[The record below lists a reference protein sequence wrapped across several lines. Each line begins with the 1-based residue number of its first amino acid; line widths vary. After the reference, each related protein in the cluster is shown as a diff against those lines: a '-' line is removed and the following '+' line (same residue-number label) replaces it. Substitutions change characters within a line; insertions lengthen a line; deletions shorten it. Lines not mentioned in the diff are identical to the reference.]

1 MLRETRDT
9 DYYLRNLEK
18 WQARSHPNL
27 VNRKPEEIFDKDFV
41 AQYKRLHRDIWMRI
55 CNVHGTLCTL
65 SELETFP
72 FEYLYAP
79 GRMEF
84 WRLVVENFLNS
95 AGLTLHGLVEEGK
108 DVHSI
113 SSFRDVIFQGL
124 WLQPEQRDWLKETLK
139 KRDFDKHIKSIQE
152 RVRIIRNNR
161 VAHRLINKKSGS
173 PREALGT
180 VSLRELWLLFDAT
193 HSLFGALSF
202 GSAYVTLLGDLIP
215 GTVGGQPTRTCLDDV
230 LDAVLRD
237 SYFVNEP
244 ERREQ
249 WWRLERGRM
258 KLDDLQLMNDLRKR
272 IGLPE
277 A

>member
-1 MLRETRDT
+1 MSKARDT
-9 DYYLRNLEK
+9 DYYLGNLDK
-18 WQARSHPNL
+18 WQARSHQNL
-27 VNRKPEEIFDKDFV
+27 VNCKPEEIFEKDFV
-41 AQYKRLHRDIWMRI
+41 AQYKRLHSDIWMRI
-55 CNVHGTLCTL
+55 CSVHGTLFALCQ
-65 SELETFP
+65 LEGFP
-72 FEYLYAP
+72 FEHLYAP
-79 GRMEF
+79 GQMEF

-95 AGLTLHGLVEEGK
+95 AGLTLHGLVEKGK
-108 DVHSI
+108 NVHSI
-113 SSFRDVIFQGL
+113 PSFRDVVLQGP

-139 KRDFDKHIKSIQE
+139 ERDFDKRIKSIQE
-152 RVRIIRNNR
+152 RVRIIRNKH
-161 VAHRLINKKSGS
+161 VAHRLIDKKSDS
-173 PREALGT
+173 PRETLGT
-180 VSLRELWLLFDAT
+180 VSLRDLWQLFDAT

-237 SYFVNEP
+237 SDFVNEP

-249 WWRLERGRM
+249 WWESDRKRM
-258 KLDDLQLMNDLRKR
+258 KPDDLQLMNDLRKR

>member
-1 MLRETRDT
+1 MSEARDT
-9 DYYLRNLEK
+9 DYYLRNPK
-18 WQARSHPNL
+18 QWQARSHPDL
-27 VNRKPEEIFDKDFV
+27 VNRKPEELFDKDFA

-65 SELETFP
+65 SQLEKFP
-72 FEYLYAP
+72 FEHLYVP
-79 GRMEF
+79 GHMEF
-84 WRLVVENFLNS
+84 WRLVVENFFNS
-95 AGLTLHGLVEEGK
+95 AGLTLHGLVNDKGK

-113 SSFRDVIFQGL
+113 LSFRDVTLQGP
-124 WLQPEQRDWLKETLK
+124 WLQPEHRHWLEETLK
-139 KRDFDKHIKSIQE
+139 ERDFDKHIKSILG
-152 RVRIIRNNR
+152 RVRIIRNKH
-161 VAHRLINKKSGS
+161 VAHRLFDRQNGS
-173 PREALGT
+173 PKEVFAR
-180 VSLRELWLLFDAT
+180 VSLNELWKLFDAT
-193 HSLFGALSF
+193 HLLFGALSF

-249 WWRLERGRM
+249 WWQSDRKRM
-258 KLDDLQLMNDLRKR
+258 KPDDLQLMNDLRKR